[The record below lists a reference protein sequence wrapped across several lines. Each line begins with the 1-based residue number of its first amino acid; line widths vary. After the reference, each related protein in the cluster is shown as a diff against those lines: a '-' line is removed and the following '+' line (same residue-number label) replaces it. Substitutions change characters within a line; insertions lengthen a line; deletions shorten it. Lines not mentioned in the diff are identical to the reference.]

1 MKREITKIKEYNFY
15 TKWKIIKYFF
25 NTFPFYSYFLLIS
38 LFFVGFLE
46 AIGILGLLPLIE
58 IILKENEVSLVA
70 EYFIYIFELLNLE
83 TDVITILLFI
93 VFIFI
98 LKALIQ
104 TFVMYMVSD
113 ITSKVV
119 HNFRSDFL
127 KNLIFAKWNFFI
139 SKPNGRFV
147 NTMLIECNKAATCII
162 AICRVLESFLRV
174 IMLIFAASVVNL
186 EVLILSIVAGLVL
199 SVAITRFLKISQNT
213 SKRTVDLHND
223 LSVSLSE
230 ILQNIKS
237 LKVMNLQ
244 ERLINFLNQ
253 KSYTL
258 YKSYALQTF
267 VKNCI
272 NIVREPIIVLFIVG
286 GVLFLIEN
294 NVKFSET
301 MIIVAIFYRIV
312 NSWGIWQSNLQTLIV
327 NETYFW
333 SFKNILEE
341 VKKEREIYKG
351 KKSFNF
357 EKKIIFENV
366 TFGYKNNTVL
376 EKLNLIIYKNKINL
390 IVGPSGVG
398 KTSIVDLLTGLHSP
412 NSGSIMIDNVKLEE
426 IDLRKWRNSIGYVG
440 QENFLFN
447 DTLRNN
453 LTSGMD
459 DIKDGKIWE
468 ILKIVEGYDFV
479 KKLDNKLE
487 TIVGERGLKLSGG
500 QRQRIFIAR
509 ALLRKPEILIL
520 DEATVGLEENIEEII
535 CKNLKSICSHT
546 TIIAITHQKA
556 LLRHA
561 DKLFK
566 MKKHIYGA

>member
-1 MKREITKIKEYNFY
+1 
-15 TKWKIIKYFF
+15 
-25 NTFPFYSYFLLIS
+25 
-38 LFFVGFLE
+38 
-46 AIGILGLLPLIE
+46 
-58 IILKENEVSLVA
+58 
-70 EYFIYIFELLNLE
+70 
-83 TDVITILLFI
+83 
-93 VFIFI
+93 
-98 LKALIQ
+98 
-104 TFVMYMVSD
+104 
-113 ITSKVV
+113 
-119 HNFRSDFL
+119 
-127 KNLIFAKWNFFI
+127 
-139 SKPNGRFV
+139 
-147 NTMLIECNKAATCII
+147 
-162 AICRVLESFLRV
+162 
-174 IMLIFAASVVNL
+174 MLIFAASVVNL

-351 KKSFNF
+351 KKSF
-357 EKKIIFENV
+357 
-366 TFGYKNNTVL
+366 L
-376 EKLNLIIYKNKINL
+376 
-390 IVGPSGVG
+390 
-398 KTSIVDLLTGLHSP
+398 
-412 NSGSIMIDNVKLEE
+412 
-426 IDLRKWRNSIGYVG
+426 
-440 QENFLFN
+440 
-447 DTLRNN
+447 
-453 LTSGMD
+453 
-459 DIKDGKIWE
+459 
-468 ILKIVEGYDFV
+468 ILK
-479 KKLDNKLE
+479 KK
-487 TIVGERGLKLSGG
+487 
-500 QRQRIFIAR
+500 
-509 ALLRKPEILIL
+509 
-520 DEATVGLEENIEEII
+520 
-535 CKNLKSICSHT
+535 
-546 TIIAITHQKA
+546 
-556 LLRHA
+556 
-561 DKLFK
+561 
-566 MKKHIYGA
+566 